1 MSSRK
6 DKDDALRCSFCGKHQ
21 QEVKKLIA
29 GPAVYICN
37 ECVDICNEIIVD
49 DQHVNERT
57 EQVDESSGT
66 HAATAQSIEY
76 VSCPACSTP
85 LVLKLGVM
93 SATEVEFH
101 PKNQLNAERD
111 EA

>member
-6 DKDDALRCSFCGKHQ
+6 DKDDALRCSFCGNHQ
-21 QEVKKLIA
+21 KEVKKLIA

-49 DQHVNERT
+49 DQSASEQT
-57 EQVDESSGT
+57 EQVDVPSGT
-66 HAATAQSIEY
+66 HAATAKSIEY

-101 PKNQLNAERD
+101 PKNLPNAEGD
-111 EA
+111 KA